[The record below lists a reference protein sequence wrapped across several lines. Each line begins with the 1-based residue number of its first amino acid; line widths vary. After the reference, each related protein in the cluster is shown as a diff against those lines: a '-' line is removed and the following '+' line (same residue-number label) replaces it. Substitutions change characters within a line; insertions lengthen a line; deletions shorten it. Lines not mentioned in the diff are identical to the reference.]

1 MLMQRPLHFRYGP
14 ILAAALLE
22 VGLTFAAMRSDA
34 APATC
39 HAASGPHTTPLVE
52 LFTSEG
58 CDSCPPADRWL
69 SAQFPPQFPPQL
81 PPHPSAGGAE
91 PAALAL
97 AYHVDYWDRL
107 GWRDRFASA
116 QFTQRQY
123 DEMRA
128 NGATFVFTPQVLV
141 QGHDAPQWKH
151 GRVDASLAAIVRRP
165 ARASIALEIAAMP
178 DSLEVG
184 ATAMVSDAAARRHAV
199 LWLAYTDNGH
209 TTDVAAGE
217 NRGVRLAHDHVVR
230 SLHGPYAVDANGAA
244 APKLAM
250 AVPRDP
256 GQASAVIA
264 FVQDTRNGDILQA
277 LALPAC
283 R

>member
-1 MLMQRPLHFRYGP
+1 M
-14 ILAAALLE
+14 
-22 VGLTFAAMRSDA
+22 
-34 APATC
+34 
-39 HAASGPHTTPLVE
+39 PLVE

-69 SAQFPPQFPPQL
+69 SAQFPPQFAAHL
-81 PPHPSAGGAE
+81 PAGGAD

-107 GWRDRFASA
+107 GWHDRFASA

-128 NGATFVFTPQVLV
+128 NGATFVYTPQVLL
-141 QGHDAPQWKH
+141 QGHDAPQWKQ
-151 GRVDASLAAIVRRP
+151 GWVSESLASIARRP
-165 ARASIALEIAAMP
+165 ARASIALDIAAMP
-178 DSLEVG
+178 DSLKVG
-184 ATAMVSDAAARRHAV
+184 ATATVSDAAARKHAV
-199 LWLAYTDNGH
+199 LWLAYTDSGH

-230 SLHGPYAVDANGAA
+230 YLHGPYAVDANGAA
-244 APKLAM
+244 AARLDM

-256 GQASAVIA
+256 GRAAVVIA

-283 R
+283 GAT